1 MRGVQRRA
9 APLCRANLRVDT
21 NSSASTW
28 QLRRT
33 ELSSRKLQFRELKS
47 LERVIRQ
54 ERRKNKS
61 KETIEATNAVS
72 SNRMFFGPEKETEE
86 IIQVHCEAFVKM
98 MQYIYGRHPHL
109 VLNKITDSKVY
120 MELFN
125 LNQKY
130 ELNNRKTILDSLQK
144 FKISRENMI
153 YSATIANSYRGLFP
167 EESNE
172 LLLKCLKFY
181 LDKSDKED
189 LPNYETSQD
198 TLQKLMEVGRSTL
211 QPFGQLSGDRN
222 IFFFRS
228 AGTYPA
234 NLFSHS

>member
-1 MRGVQRRA
+1 
-9 APLCRANLRVDT
+9 
-21 NSSASTW
+21 
-28 QLRRT
+28 
-33 ELSSRKLQFRELKS
+33 
-47 LERVIRQ
+47 
-54 ERRKNKS
+54 
-61 KETIEATNAVS
+61 
-72 SNRMFFGPEKETEE
+72 MFFGPEKETEE
-86 IIQVHCEAFVKM
+86 MIQVHCEAFVKM

-109 VLNKITDSKVY
+109 VLNKITESKVY

-125 LNQKY
+125 LSQKY

-172 LLLKCLKFY
+172 LLLKCLRFY
-181 LDKSDKED
+181 LDKPDKED

-222 IFFFRS
+222 IFFRS
-228 AGTYPA
+228 AGSCPS